1 MRKWL
6 VFLLAGGGLQAA
18 IIKGSVVENQT
29 GKSLARTLVSIQPVP
44 GGAGPTG
51 TVRTNSYGMFEF
63 VDLPAAGY
71 LIHAARRGFM
81 PAQYGQK
88 NWRAAGQPVVLD
100 KDQSTFLS
108 IRLARFSSISGII
121 VDENDVGL
129 PDHEVVAM
137 SNTRPPRM
145 LAKAQADDRG
155 MYRISGLDPGTYLV
169 RTVGRVYEE
178 GGYLPTFY
186 RETAR
191 VDEAGMVD
199 ALLDQE
205 TTNIKVRP
213 FPGKLF
219 TISGTVSN
227 SLINNAV
234 IVTLVSDVG
243 RESITTM
250 GPMGPFQFVTKAPG
264 PYELYAEGQPDRRG
278 PLGAYVPLSLERD
291 VTDMRINL
299 LPRASVFFDLVNT
312 QGGRFLDMSAIKVLA
327 RRVDLAGEL
336 PAETLRI
343 GRDGAQLV
351 QGRWQVM
358 LAPSAAYVA
367 SDFRGPKGERPEGSR
382 ADGWNEITVN
392 GPCSVRIVV
401 SNKPGGVHGT
411 VTAGAHEPAGGV
423 PVFLE
428 AYDEI
433 THKRVVELRSTR
445 SDMQGQYNFVGL
457 APGVYRLVSTF
468 EYQSPLTGDID
479 AMSPR
484 VFQVEEGRD
493 QQQDL
498 GVWVIR

>member
-1 MRKWL
+1 MCKWL
-6 VFLLAGGGLQAA
+6 VFLLAGGALQAA
-18 IIKGSVVENQT
+18 IIKGSVVEHQT
-29 GKSLARTLVSIQPVP
+29 GKALARTLVAIQPLP
-44 GGAGPTG
+44 GSAGPTG

-63 VDLPAAGY
+63 VDLPAGGY
-71 LIHAARRGFM
+71 LIQAARRGFM

-108 IRLARFSSISGII
+108 IRLARFSAISGII

-129 PDHEVVAM
+129 PEHEVVAM

-145 LAKAQADDRG
+145 MAKAQADDRG

-169 RTVGRVYEE
+169 RTLGRAYEE

-199 ALLDQE
+199 TLLDQE
-205 TTNIKVRP
+205 TTNVKVRP

-219 TISGTVSN
+219 TISGNVMTNPQGST
-227 SLINNAV
+227 AT
-234 IVTLVSDVG
+234 VTLVSDVS
-243 RESITTM
+243 RETLTTT
-250 GPMGPFQFVTKAPG
+250 GAFQFFSKPPG
-264 PYELYAEGQPDRRG
+264 PYEILIEQQADRRG
-278 PLGAYVPLSLERD
+278 PMGAYVLLALERD
-291 VTDMRINL
+291 MTGMRINV
-299 LPRASVFFDLVNT
+299 LPMAGVSFYFQST
-312 QGGRFLDMSAIKVLA
+312 QGGRVMDASPIKVLY
-327 RRVDLAGEL
+327 RRVDLAGEG
-336 PAETLRI
+336 PVETLRLTNGSASLI
-343 GRDGAQLV
+343 
-351 QGRWQVM
+351 QGRWQLM
-358 LAPSAAYVA
+358 LAPSSGYVA
-367 SDFRGPKGERPEGSR
+367 TEFYGCRGERPEGNR
-382 ADGWNEITVN
+382 ADGWSETTVT
-392 GPCSVRIVV
+392 GPCGVHMVL

-411 VTAGAHEPAGGV
+411 VTMGAHEPAGGV

-433 THKRVVELRSTR
+433 AHKRVVDLRSTR
-445 SDMQGQYNFVGL
+445 TDMQGQYNFVGL
-457 APGVYRLVSTF
+457 APGTYRLVSTF

-479 AMSPR
+479 AMRPR

-498 GVWVIR
+498 DVWVIR

>member
-29 GKSLARTLVSIQPVP
+29 GKSLARTLVSIQPLP
-44 GGAGPTG
+44 GGAGPTV

-63 VDLPAAGY
+63 VDLPAGGY

-199 ALLDQE
+199 TLLDQD
-205 TTNIKVRP
+205 TGNVKVRP
-213 FPGKLF
+213 FPGRLF
-219 TISGTVSN
+219 NISGNVS
-227 SLINNAV
+227 SSMGGPL
-234 IVTLVSDVG
+234 IVTLASDVG
-243 RESITTM
+243 RESINTT
-250 GPMGPFQFVTKAPG
+250 GAFSFFSKAPG
-264 PYELYAEGQPDRRG
+264 PYEIFVEGQPDRRG
-278 PLGAYVPLSLERD
+278 VAYGAYLPLALEHDMTRMLIVLVPMASLG
-291 VTDMRINL
+291 
-299 LPRASVFFDLVNT
+299 FDFQST
-312 QGGRFLDMSAIKVLA
+312 QGGQVTDTSAIKVLA
-327 RRVDLAGEL
+327 RRVDLAGEG
-336 PAETLRI
+336 PVETLPLNN
-343 GRDGAQLV
+343 GAAQVLP
-351 QGRWQVM
+351 GRWQLM
-358 LAPSAAYVA
+358 LAPSGAYVA
-367 SDFRGPKGERPEGSR
+367 TSFRGCRGERSESGR
-382 ADGWNEITVN
+382 ADGWNETTVTSSC
-392 GPCSVRIVV
+392 GVRFVV

-411 VTAGAHEPAGGV
+411 VTMGAHEPAGGV

-428 AYDEI
+428 AYDET
-433 THKRVVELRSTR
+433 THKRVVDLRSTR
-445 SDMQGQYNFVGL
+445 TDMQGQYNFVGL
-457 APGVYRLVSTF
+457 APGTYRLVSTF

-479 AMSPR
+479 TMSPR
-484 VFQVEEGRD
+484 VFQVEESRD

-498 GVWVIR
+498 DVWVIR